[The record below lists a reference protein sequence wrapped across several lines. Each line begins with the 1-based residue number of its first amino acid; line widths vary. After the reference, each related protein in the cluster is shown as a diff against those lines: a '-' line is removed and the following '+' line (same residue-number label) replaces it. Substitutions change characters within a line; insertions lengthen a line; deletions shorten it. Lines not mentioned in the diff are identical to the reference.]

1 MALIECSKGCFPA
14 PLYRN
19 YPLDHCLVIS
29 LELWVIADWMF
40 EAWLLEIFLLI
51 SLKEK
56 RNILTTFGASSTGMC
71 AQIDYKRTIL

>member
-14 PLYRN
+14 PLYMN
-19 YPLDHCLVIS
+19 YPLDHCAYWVYCLVIN

-51 SLKEK
+51 SLKE
-56 RNILTTFGASSTGMC
+56 
-71 AQIDYKRTIL
+71 